1 VGKADLSR
9 FGGMASAKERNPR
22 AAVVWRAKGSLM
34 EQLLT
39 DIELPCH
46 GVNPGDGER
55 LRCVEG
61 WKQQR

>member
-1 VGKADLSR
+1 
-9 FGGMASAKERNPR
+9 MASAKERNPR

-39 DIELPCH
+39 DIELSCH
-46 GVNPGDGER
+46 RVNPGDGER
-55 LRCVEG
+55 LSCVEG

>member
-46 GVNPGDGER
+46 RVNPGDGER

>member
-46 GVNPGDGER
+46 GVNSGDGER